1 MTSPSKVAYFPAV
14 VPRPARPIRSDDGQM
29 EPDRNAFNREL
40 STPFD
45 WSDWAGCDDLET
57 TRRSRTLWCDCGFQQ
72 LPGELATMIRP
83 NTAVLPA
90 NQTAK
95 TANSIDDHSA
105 GGAFLPKVGLLALDR
120 QYAVLREDIRTA
132 IERVCDSGRF
142 ILGPDV
148 NELETELAQSLGVPH
163 VISCASGSDALLLA
177 LMSLDI
183 KPGDEVILP
192 SYTFFATASAVTRLG
207 AIPIFAD
214 IDPLTYL
221 MSPADI
227 ERKISKRCRA
237 IVPVHLFG
245 RTADMDAIVPIAK
258 AAGIPIVEDAAQSI
272 LSTWHGRCSGSLG
285 DVGCFSFYPTKNLGG
300 VGDGGFLTTTRDDI
314 AASLKLLR
322 VHGMEPRYYHQVVG
336 INSRLDSIQ
345 AAVLRVKLP
354 HLEAWT
360 TARQSNAARY
370 MELFAQ
376 YSLEQHVAVPTDE
389 PRGRHVWNQFV
400 IRVASGQRDA
410 LRNHLTQSG
419 VGTEIYYPVPLH
431 LQQCF
436 EPLGWRKGDLP
447 ETERAAEETLALPIF
462 PELEP
467 AEQRTVVGRIAEFF
481 KATQVRQPDK
491 HIDALDPSHAES
503 PAAEGPH
510 FLRRMK
516 AVGRADDVRC

>member
-1 MTSPSKVAYFPAV
+1 
-14 VPRPARPIRSDDGQM
+14 
-29 EPDRNAFNREL
+29 
-40 STPFD
+40 
-45 WSDWAGCDDLET
+45 
-57 TRRSRTLWCDCGFQQ
+57 
-72 LPGELATMIRP
+72 MIRP

-183 KPGDEVILP
+183 RSGDEVILP
-192 SYTFFATASAVTRLG
+192 SYTFFATASAITRLG

-221 MSPADI
+221 MSPADV

-354 HLEAWT
+354 HLDAWT
-360 TARQSNAARY
+360 TARPVQPRTARGGTNRRASRPACV
-370 MELFAQ
+370 ESICHPCSQWTAGC
-376 YSLEQHVAVPTDE
+376 PT
-389 PRGRHVWNQFV
+389 
-400 IRVASGQRDA
+400 
-410 LRNHLTQSG
+410 
-419 VGTEIYYPVPLH
+419 
-431 LQQCF
+431 
-436 EPLGWRKGDLP
+436 K
-447 ETERAAEETLALPIF
+447 
-462 PELEP
+462 
-467 AEQRTVVGRIAEFF
+467 
-481 KATQVRQPDK
+481 
-491 HIDALDPSHAES
+491 PSHAV
-503 PAAEGPH
+503 
-510 FLRRMK
+510 RRWH
-516 AVGRADDVRC
+516 